1 MDEFGALIL
10 KLLHGQCGAAPKTN
24 PGSPVT
30 WKNCWTSKESFR
42 EGRSYSVQKQMK
54 NKPRESKR
62 MKKITGFKED
72 TTDIR
77 QTKPPHY
84 ESPGKVTL
92 DKESEHLSG
101 SLWGIGLYGE
111 SVFSG
116 VTSTYFLYSC
126 SIKVLFPS
134 ICRGLTSSLLNLC
147 YRPWTRHVWFSLTSV
162 KASTCCGPRCS
173 SRPAAGSSC
182 RCWSSG
188 WWPSAAATSSSQRC
202 CSTERPCGSS
212 WYWPLHWG
220 GAPSHPSVGV
230 EQREPVKVSGFG

>member
-77 QTKPPHY
+77 QT
-84 ESPGKVTL
+84 S
-92 DKESEHLSG
+92 
-101 SLWGIGLYGE
+101 
-111 SVFSG
+111 
-116 VTSTYFLYSC
+116 